1 MKTLVA
7 DPRGRG
13 APTKESVRGT
23 DAGGGL
29 RRGSRSEVTASRMHT
44 FQRQM
49 KSQKCTFGLLTMAM
63 DKAAARIPLDTAAMV
78 AAEPL
83 GAAAPCRLAAPS
95 ASGGAVQ

>member
-1 MKTLVA
+1 
-7 DPRGRG
+7 
-13 APTKESVRGT
+13 
-23 DAGGGL
+23 
-29 RRGSRSEVTASRMHT
+29 
-44 FQRQM
+44 
-49 KSQKCTFGLLTMAM
+49 MAM